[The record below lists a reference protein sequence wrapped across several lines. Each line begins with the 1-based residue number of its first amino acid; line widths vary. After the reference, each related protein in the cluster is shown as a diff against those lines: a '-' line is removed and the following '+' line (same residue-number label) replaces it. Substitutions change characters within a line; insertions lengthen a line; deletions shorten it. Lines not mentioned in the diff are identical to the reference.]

1 MYTIERISTCVT
13 CFVNM
18 NKITFIKKNDYNKKY
33 KIFYFDR
40 FTQKWS
46 EYSWDITT

>member
-1 MYTIERISTCVT
+1 MYKIERISTCVT

-18 NKITFIKKNDYNKKY
+18 NKITFTKKNDYNKKKN

-40 FTQKWS
+40 FTQK
-46 EYSWDITT
+46 